1 MPCPLYKWGTIMF
14 EFIVRRILW
23 LIPVIF
29 VVSIITFLLMHSVP
43 GGPFDAEKAL
53 PQAIIDNLN
62 AKYHLDDPLWK
73 QYIDYMWGF
82 VRFDLGPSISYK
94 SRTVNDILEQQW
106 PVTATLGA
114 VAFAIALLGGIPL
127 GVIGAVKQN
136 TIADYSAMGISM
148 LGLSIPNMALGPL
161 LIWLFALK
169 FRWFPVATWG
179 TPLHIVLPAVTLGTA
194 YMASFAR
201 LTRASMLQVIRE
213 DYIQTARAKGVKHIT
228 VMLKHALRNALIPV
242 STIAGPAFAGIMTG
256 SIIVERIFA
265 VPGIGKYYI
274 TSVTNRDY
282 PVIMATT
289 LIFALAVVFMNMIVD
304 ISYGILDPRIRYN

>member
-1 MPCPLYKWGTIMF
+1 MF
-14 EFIVRRILW
+14 EFVVKRILW

-29 VVSIITFLLMHSVP
+29 VVSIITFILMHAVP
-43 GGPFDAEKAL
+43 GGPFDVEKAL

-73 QYIDYMWGF
+73 QYVDYMYGF
-82 VRFDLGPSISYK
+82 IRFDLGPSISYR
-94 SRTVNDILEQQW
+94 SRTVNDILAQQW
-106 PVTATLGA
+106 PVTAMLGLA
-114 VAFAIALLGGIPL
+114 SFAIALFGGVPL
-127 GVIGAVKQN
+127 GLISAMKQN
-136 TIADYSAMGISM
+136 SLVDYTSMGVSM

-169 FRWFPVATWG
+169 LRWFPVATWG
-179 TPLHIVLPAVTLGTA
+179 SPIHVVLPAITLGTA

-213 DYIQTARAKGVKHIT
+213 DYIQTAYAKGVRHT
-228 VMLKHALRNALIPV
+228 MVMLKHALRNALIPV
-242 STIAGPAFAGIMTG
+242 STIAGPSFAGIMTG
-256 SIIVERIFA
+256 SMIVERIFA
-265 VPGIGKYYI
+265 IPGIGKYYV
-274 TSVTNRDY
+274 TSVGNRDY

-289 LIFALAVVFMNMIVD
+289 LVFALAVVFMNMLVD

>member
-1 MPCPLYKWGTIMF
+1 MF

-29 VVSIITFLLMHSVP
+29 VVSVITFVLMHAVP

-73 QYIDYMWGF
+73 QYVDYMYGF
-82 VRFDLGPSISYK
+82 IRFDLGPSISYR
-94 SRTVNDILEQQW
+94 SRTVNDILAQQW
-106 PVTATLGA
+106 PVTAMLGLA
-114 VAFAIALLGGIPL
+114 SFAIALFGGIPL
-127 GVIGAVKQN
+127 GLISAMKQN
-136 TIADYSAMGISM
+136 SLADYASMGISM
-148 LGLSIPNMALGPL
+148 LGLSVPNMALGPL
-161 LIWLFALK
+161 LIWIFALRLK
-169 FRWFPVATWG
+169 WFPVATWG
-179 TPLHIVLPAVTLGTA
+179 SPIHVVLPAITLGTA

-213 DYIQTARAKGVKHIT
+213 DYIQTARAKGVRQTT

-242 STIAGPAFAGIMTG
+242 STIAGPSFAGIMTG
-256 SIIVERIFA
+256 SMIVERIFA
-265 VPGIGKYYI
+265 IPGIGKYYV
-274 TSVTNRDY
+274 TSVSNRDY

-289 LIFALAVVFMNMIVD
+289 LVFALAVVFMNMLVD

>member
-1 MPCPLYKWGTIMF
+1 MF

-29 VVSIITFLLMHSVP
+29 VVSVITFVLMHAVP

-73 QYIDYMWGF
+73 QYVDYMYGF
-82 VRFDLGPSISYK
+82 IRFDLGPSISYR
-94 SRTVNDILEQQW
+94 SRTVNDILAQQW
-106 PVTATLGA
+106 PVTAMLGLA
-114 VAFAIALLGGIPL
+114 SFAIALFGGIPL
-127 GVIGAVKQN
+127 GLISAMKQN
-136 TIADYSAMGISM
+136 SLADYASMGISM

-161 LIWLFALK
+161 LILIFALRLK
-169 FRWFPVATWG
+169 WFPVATWG
-179 TPLHIVLPAVTLGTA
+179 SPIHVVLPAITLGTA

-213 DYIQTARAKGVKHIT
+213 DYIQTARAKGVKHTT

-242 STIAGPAFAGIMTG
+242 STIAGPSFAGIMTG
-256 SIIVERIFA
+256 SMIVERIFA
-265 VPGIGKYYI
+265 IPGIGKYYV
-274 TSVTNRDY
+274 TSVSNRDY

-289 LIFALAVVFMNMIVD
+289 LVFALAVVFMNMLVD
-304 ISYGILDPRIRYN
+304 ISYGMLDPRIRYN

>member
-1 MPCPLYKWGTIMF
+1 MF

-29 VVSIITFLLMHSVP
+29 VVSVITFVLMHAVP

-73 QYIDYMWGF
+73 QYVDYMYGF
-82 VRFDLGPSISYK
+82 IRFDLGPSISYR
-94 SRTVNDILEQQW
+94 SRTVNDILAQQW
-106 PVTATLGA
+106 PVTAMLGLA
-114 VAFAIALLGGIPL
+114 SFAIALFGGIPL
-127 GVIGAVKQN
+127 GLISAIKQN
-136 TIADYSAMGISM
+136 SLADYASMGISM

-161 LIWLFALK
+161 LIWIFALRLK
-169 FRWFPVATWG
+169 WFPVATWG
-179 TPLHIVLPAVTLGTA
+179 SPIHVVLPAITLGTA

-213 DYIQTARAKGVKHIT
+213 DYIQTARAKGVKHTT

-242 STIAGPAFAGIMTG
+242 STIAGPSFAGIMTG
-256 SIIVERIFA
+256 SMIVERIFA
-265 VPGIGKYYI
+265 IPGIGKYYV
-274 TSVTNRDY
+274 TSVGNRDY

-289 LIFALAVVFMNMIVD
+289 LVFALAVVFMNMLVD

>member
-1 MPCPLYKWGTIMF
+1 MF

-29 VVSIITFLLMHSVP
+29 VVSVITFVLMHAVP

-73 QYIDYMWGF
+73 QYVDYMYGF
-82 VRFDLGPSISYK
+82 IRFDLGPSISYR
-94 SRTVNDILEQQW
+94 SRTVNDILAQQW
-106 PVTATLGA
+106 PVTAMLGLA
-114 VAFAIALLGGIPL
+114 SFAIALFGGIPL
-127 GVIGAVKQN
+127 GLISAIKQN
-136 TIADYSAMGISM
+136 SLADYASMGISM
-148 LGLSIPNMALGPL
+148 LGLSVPNMALGPL
-161 LIWLFALK
+161 LIWIFALRLK
-169 FRWFPVATWG
+169 WFPVATWG
-179 TPLHIVLPAVTLGTA
+179 SPIHVVLPAITLGTA

-213 DYIQTARAKGVKHIT
+213 DYIQTARAKGVRQTT

-242 STIAGPAFAGIMTG
+242 STIAGPSFAGIMTG
-256 SIIVERIFA
+256 SMIVERIFA
-265 VPGIGKYYI
+265 IPGIGKYYV
-274 TSVTNRDY
+274 TSVSNRDY

-289 LIFALAVVFMNMIVD
+289 LVFALAVVFMNMLVD
-304 ISYGILDPRIRYN
+304 VSYGILDPRIRYN